1 MVLYDAQ
8 VSAASAATSYSLSAG
23 DVLTQ
28 DLFVSDSTSNSGTT
42 LITLSESMILLED
55 SFVGA
60 DTILTLNTVNAGTV
74 GLSDTESYKLSD
86 LSVLTQEGAQRAI
99 DIAEAA
105 LADLDNTRSGLGSVQ
120 NQLVSTI
127 SNLSVTKTNIQASES
142 AIRDVDFAEE
152 ASNFSKMQL
161 LSQTGSYAL
170 AQANAASQNI
180 LSLLQ

>member
-1 MVLYDAQ
+1 
-8 VSAASAATSYSLSAG
+8 G

-28 DLFVSDSTSNSGTT
+28 DMWVSTESGSAT
-42 LITLSESMILLED
+42 ITLSAQM
-55 SFVGA
+55 
-60 DTILTLNTVNAGTV
+60 TLKEGSYIGSSSTLAINTLNAGTV
-74 GLSDTESYKLSD
+74 GLSDTASYRLSD

-105 LADLDNTRSGLGSVQ
+105 LSDLDRTRSGLGSVQ

-152 ASNFSKMQL
+152 ASMFSKLQL
-161 LSQTGSYAL
+161 LAQTGSYAL